1 MGIDT
6 NGTKFL
12 VYSKTKGVDFSKTA
26 TLGKQSFF
34 GVSYEDL
41 MHCFDEFDVLV
52 DTTYSRAVFEK
63 HPGSVDGLLEL
74 LGARIVESFDYS
86 SYEGA
91 TNVCDLNVSISSD
104 FKNKYTA
111 VIDGGTLEHVFN
123 FPVAIK
129 NAMEML
135 VQGGYYLGITPTN
148 NFSGHGFYQ
157 FSPELYFSV
166 FNETNGFRIIDI
178 IAFEDYVDAPW
189 FQAVSPTSINKRI
202 EFSSQRPSYLLVIAQ
217 KLFERDIF
225 SIMPQQS
232 DYLASWS
239 GENNSFVYA
248 ELDGNTPDLFKR
260 IDIPKIQQ
268 KSLSENGEGEYSNMN
283 ETQKNDFVPSGERHI
298 PFHVGTDY
306 SLGNVDHMLRYAL
319 VAPFV
324 EGKRVLDISC
334 GTGYGSHYLACQGAA
349 EVIAVDVD
357 SDAIAFASKFYSHPS
372 IQYIQSDAHSVPE
385 LDDQS
390 FDIIVSF
397 ETIEH
402 LQHPRLFLA
411 ELRRLLK
418 PDGKAFVSCPNDYR
432 VFPDSWISHFH
443 LHKFK
448 FAEFRDLFLNIFGEG
463 LFMGQHYAVTSVLTR
478 PLTLPA
484 KAQEHGDYLDT
495 SKSNVIQKSYLEN
508 LSSIENAAGY
518 LAVFGLD
525 ESLLKNHS
533 ATAQNAFELLMNWIS
548 NAEKAPKIVEKI
560 EYTQDN
566 RGDDLS
572 KEVTNLHQIIK
583 SMENSKFW
591 KARRLWLSFKRRIF
605 GSV

>member
-1 MGIDT
+1 MGIDS

-12 VYSKTKGVDFSKTA
+12 LYSKTKGVDFSNTA
-26 TLGKQSFF
+26 TLGKQFF
-34 GVSYEDL
+34 YGISYEDL
-41 MHCFDEFDVLV
+41 MACFDKFNISIDA
-52 DTTYSRAVFEK
+52 THSPAVFEK
-63 HPGSVDGLLEL
+63 YPGSVDGLLEL
-74 LGARIVESFDYS
+74 LGARTIDSFDYS
-86 SYEGA
+86 DYEGA
-91 TNVCDLNVSISSD
+91 KHICDLNVPISSK

-135 VQGGYYLGITPTN
+135 VEGGYYLGITPTN

-157 FSPELYFSV
+157 FSPELYFSI
-166 FNETNGFRIIDI
+166 FNETNGFKVIDL

-189 FQAVSPTSINKRI
+189 FQAVSPTSIGKRI
-202 EFSSQRPSYLLVIAQ
+202 EFSSKRPSYLLVIAQ
-217 KLFERDIF
+217 KILEHDIF
-225 SIMPQQS
+225 SVMPQQS

-239 GENNSFVYA
+239 GENNPFVYA
-248 ELDGNTPDLFKR
+248 ELEGKTPELLKL
-260 IDIPKIQQ
+260 IDIPEIQQ
-268 KSLSENGEGEYSNMN
+268 KSLLKGGLEECLNVDNA
-283 ETQKNDFVPSGERHI
+283 QKNDFVPSGERHI
-298 PFHVGTDY
+298 PFHVGADY

-324 EGKRVLDISC
+324 KGKRVLDISC

-349 EVIAVDVD
+349 TVVAVDVD
-357 SDAIAFASKFYSHPS
+357 SDAIEFASKFYSHPS
-372 IQYIQSDAHSVPE
+372 IHYIQSDAHSVPE
-385 LDDQS
+385 LNDQS

-402 LQHPRLFLA
+402 LQHPRLFLV

-418 PDGKAFVSCPNDYR
+418 SDGKAFVSCPNDYR

-448 FAEFRDLFLNIFGEG
+448 FPEFRDLFLNIFGEG
-463 LFMGQHYAVTSVLTR
+463 LFMGQHYAVTSVLTK
-478 PLTLPA
+478 PVAFPV

-518 LAVFGLD
+518 VAIFGLD
-525 ESLLKNHS
+525 ESLLINQS
-533 ATAQNAFELLMNWIS
+533 ATAQNAFELLMNCIS
-548 NAEKAPKIVEKI
+548 NSEKVPNIIEKI
-560 EYTQDN
+560 EYIQDN
-566 RGDDLS
+566 RSDGLS
-572 KEVTNLHQIIK
+572 QEVTNLHQVITN
-583 SMENSKFW
+583 MENSKFW
-591 KARRLWLSFKRRIF
+591 KVRRLWLALKKRIF
-605 GSV
+605 SPV